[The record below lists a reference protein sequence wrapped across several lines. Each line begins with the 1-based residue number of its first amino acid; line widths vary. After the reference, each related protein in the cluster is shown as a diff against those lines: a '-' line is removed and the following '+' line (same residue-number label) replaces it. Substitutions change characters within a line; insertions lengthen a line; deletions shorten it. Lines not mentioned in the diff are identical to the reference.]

1 MTIPDEWHD
10 FVVVGGVLVVL
21 ALVIAFDPLSGP
33 TLRGIRDG
41 LLFVGFIMA
50 VWFVAIWL

>member
-10 FVVVGGVLVVL
+10 FVLVGGVLVVL
-21 ALVIAFDPLSGP
+21 ALVIGGP